1 MKFIRFALLYTG
13 LALAANAGW
22 AGDLSERIEA
32 LKGDGLKALAVHSEA
47 KPLPEA
53 TVEGPDGPVALS
65 DYRGKVV
72 VLNFWAVWCAP
83 CREEMPT
90 LAALQD
96 EFAGED
102 FAVIALATGPNAP
115 QAVDK
120 FLRETGVEH
129 LNVLRDP
136 RAGLGRSIG
145 VMGLPVTLILDRD
158 GAEVARLVGPA
169 DWHSEAARAIVAE
182 MTGAGKAAGG

>member
-90 LAALQD
+90 LAALQQD
-96 EFAGED
+96 RAGED
-102 FAVIALATGPNAP
+102 FAVVTLASGPNAP
-115 QAVDK
+115 EKVAQ
-120 FLRETGVEH
+120 FLEEEDAAT
-129 LNVLRDP
+129 LPQYRDP
-136 RAGLGRSIG
+136 KSAQARAAA
-145 VMGLPVTLILDRD
+145 VFGLPVTLLVDPEGR
-158 GAEVARLVGPA
+158 EVARLVGGA
-169 DWHSEAARAIVAE
+169 DWNAPEAHAVYDAFLAE
-182 MTGAGKAAGG
+182 DGS